1 MEELIQQIKFLNKS
15 ELKKI
20 NDYIDSL
27 TFFQNTVFDSQGKS
41 RVDTSVRS
49 STGCALDESHEITN
63 LIHEKMN
70 ESLIVYKNRLSS
82 YHDMFN
88 YYPVPGGYSTN
99 SHRESIQ
106 ILEYNPDQEYKF
118 HHDVSNDPNSKA
130 YHRQISI
137 VAYLNDGFEGGGT
150 EFLHRTYKPSPGYC
164 LVFPSNWCFPH
175 SGQKVLSGKKRVAV
189 TWYYVND
196 LSC

>member
-1 MEELIQQIKFLNKS
+1 MEELIQQIKFLNGS

-20 NDYIDSL
+20 NDYIDNLSL
-27 TFFQNTVFDSQGKS
+27 FQNTVFDSKGKF
-41 RVDTSVRS
+41 RVDTSIRS
-49 STGCALDESHEITN
+49 SVGCILDENHEITK

-70 ESLIVYKNRLSS
+70 ESLVSYKNRLIS
-82 YHDMFN
+82 HNDIFN
-88 YYPVPGGYSTN
+88 YYPVPGGYCTN

-106 ILEYNPDQEYKF
+106 ILEYSANQEYKF
-118 HHDVSNDPNSKA
+118 HHDASNDPNSKE

-137 VAYLNDGFEGGGT
+137 VAYLNDEFEGGGT
-150 EFLHRTYKPSPGYC
+150 EFIHKTYKPSPGYC
-164 LVFPSNWCFPH
+164 LIFPSNWCFPH